1 MGLKAAFI
9 LVPLVAM
16 TAHRTVESFNF
27 DWNYVLGNQPY
38 GDNCNI
44 TAAGFTT
51 NLTGI
56 QCLNLARAPAA
67 TEDPCACA
75 CANSATV
82 NGPR

>member
-1 MGLKAAFI
+1 MSLKAAFI
-9 LVPLVAM
+9 LVPLVAV
-16 TAHRTVESFNF
+16 AAQRTVESFNF
-27 DWNYVLGNQPY
+27 DWNYVLGDQPY
-38 GDNCNI
+38 GNCNI

-56 QCLNLARAPAA
+56 QCFNLARAPAA
-67 TEDPCACA
+67 NEDQCACA